1 MGASLWGE
9 GDENTQITKGWR
21 APSEG
26 SRFCPQELSQE
37 MGGGTG
43 FQSMPK
49 SLSHSL
55 VSGPQGWSVSHHI
68 QDLGPNSTPVVA
80 HEESRKD
87 AAL

>member
-1 MGASLWGE
+1 
-9 GDENTQITKGWR
+9 
-21 APSEG
+21 
-26 SRFCPQELSQE
+26 

-49 SLSHSL
+49 SLSHGL